1 MLTGGRLP
9 VEEFEIGWAVLV
21 GRGRNG
27 ESPRATFPRRAHF
40 YDASDRDCF
49 RAICGKHIVAVTDAL
64 SFYPGN
70 WLRCAHC
77 QATVDKRWH

>member
-49 RAICGKHIVAVTDAL
+49 RHGQRTQSNSVGERRAL
-64 SFYPGN
+64 
-70 WLRCAHC
+70 
-77 QATVDKRWH
+77 DKFHRNGAWTC